1 MTSQQIREL
10 WRALTSR
17 NCQTARLLASMRP
30 LKIVTDGNGSG
41 QVMVAHLPA
50 GSDIRPERAAMY
62 LHLITHK
69 AGWHGARV
77 YIGAGAGR
85 KAGYADQGT
94 AHGRQQM
101 ENELRDSTMV

>member
-1 MTSQQIREL
+1 MTSQQTSEL

-17 NCQTARLLASMRP
+17 NCLTARLLASIRP
-30 LKIVTDGNGSG
+30 IRIATDSSVAGK
-41 QVMVAHLPA
+41 VMVVHLPA
-50 GSDIRPERAAMY
+50 ACGIRPERAAMY
-62 LHLITHK
+62 LHLVTHK

-101 ENELRDSTMV
+101 ENELRDSTLV